1 MRWKISARGRR
12 SALNNMFEYQK
23 ELNKIEQWIE
33 QWIEKLPYSSANSS
47 AKVEITM
54 QDGTELFLNKEKRNP
69 IGFQSKETN

>member
-12 SALNNMFEYQK
+12 SVLNNMFEYQK

-33 QWIEKLPYSSANSS
+33 KLPYSSV
-47 AKVEITM
+47 KVEITM